1 MRAGRMRRRIGAA
14 AVGALAFAVALSG
27 CSVDTSVELDVPAQ
41 AEGAFPGPTQQ
52 QLEEAV
58 AQAMASSGASGAI
71 VGVWAPWSGS
81 WVAGVGTQDAGGGAP
96 VTADMQF
103 RIARAT
109 RPMTCDVLYAVAA
122 EGRIGLDD
130 SISTHVAGL
139 AGLGDVTLEQLCDG
153 TSGLG
158 SYAPQLQPLWAVNP
172 QRAWDPLELASY
184 GVGQPRETEPGVAF
198 RDSDAGYILLGL
210 ALERVTGQSAQE
222 LITQYVTEPLDLEA
236 TSLPSSAPAAPGTGA
251 VLEGHLLPVLEDG
264 TFDCTEPTDIT
275 TISASLG
282 YTDSGVVSNVHDLH
296 RYALALATGALAS
309 GEAAEDRFDDPKP
322 AYDGAPSWYNYAGG
336 AYLLGS
342 LIGQFGSVP
351 GYATAAFADPATGLS
366 VVVVLNNSTVGRDI
380 AAFLSWELAAIA
392 SKAPASSGAAAP
404 EAGLPWTAEQY
415 HETIGARTVCAPPE
429 A

>member
-1 MRAGRMRRRIGAA
+1 MRSVTRRRRVGAA
-14 AVGALAFAVALSG
+14 LVGMLAFALALSG
-27 CSVDTSVELDVPAQ
+27 CSAEAPIELDVPAQ
-41 AEGAFPGPTQQ
+41 ADGAFPEATQQ
-52 QLEEAV
+52 QLEDAV
-58 AQAMASSGASGAI
+58 AQAMASAGASGAI

-81 WVAGVGTQDAGGGAP
+81 WVAGVGTQDAGGGEP

-130 SISTHVAGL
+130 PISMHVAGL

-158 SYAPQLQPLWAVNP
+158 SYGTQLQPLWAANP
-172 QRAWDPLELASY
+172 SRTWDPLELASY
-184 GVGQPRETEPGVAF
+184 GVGQPRETEPGIAY
-198 RDSDAGYILLGL
+198 RDSDAGYVLLGL
-210 ALERVTGQSAQE
+210 ALERVTGKSAQE
-222 LITQYVTEPLDLEA
+222 LIDEYVTGPLGLESTA
-236 TSLPSSAPAAPGTGA
+236 LPSSAPAAPGAGA
-251 VLEGHLLPVLEDG
+251 VLEGHLLPTVEG
-264 TFDCTEPTDIT
+264 GAYDCTAPTDIT

-296 RYALALATGALAS
+296 RYVLALATGALAP
-309 GEAAEDRFDDPKP
+309 EDAAETRFDDPKP
-322 AYDGAPSWYNYAGG
+322 AYAEAPSWYTYAGG
-336 AYLLGS
+336 AYLVGS
-342 LIGQFGSVP
+342 LIGQYGSVP
-351 GYATAAFADPATGLS
+351 GYATSVFADPATGLS
-366 VVVVLNNSTVGRDI
+366 VVVVMNNSTVGKDI

-392 SKAPASSGAAAP
+392 SKAPATSDSTAP

-415 HETIGARTVCAPPE
+415 HETIGARAVCAQPE